1 MMIKIELVYE
11 TAYKTRNEVIINS
24 AVMYMLNN
32 VLSVT
37 NFLANPRLFI
47 QEKAVKKPKRI

>member
-11 TAYKTRNEVIINS
+11 AAYKTRNEVIINS
-24 AVMYMLNN
+24 AVMYMLNT

-47 QEKAVKKPKRI
+47 QEKAVKNPKRI

>member
-1 MMIKIELVYE
+1 MIKIELVYE

-37 NFLANPRLFI
+37 NFLANPRLLI
-47 QEKAVKKPKRI
+47 QEKAVKNPKRI